1 MITPDTFTTRR
12 LEPPDQHEAWRQWF
26 GPMFDITLR
35 TPIGEGFAAENTVW
49 RLGDLVV
56 SRVAAPAVRVTRA
69 SRHLRLDPVDHWVL
83 SYCQHGEIVIRT
95 ADRTLHVGA
104 GVPYLW
110 SLGEPHECDRT
121 ATNRIQFFLSRDAFR
136 DIAPLLDV
144 ARGSV
149 LDTPLGR
156 LLGDF
161 MLALE
166 RQLPHL
172 EVGDAPRLT
181 AAVRALV
188 AACLAPSAERAANA
202 SNQFDFSRLERV
214 RRAVR
219 KHLHS
224 PELGP
229 PMLCRAVGMSRS
241 NLYRL
246 LEEEGGV
253 SRFIQRH
260 RLLEARATLCDPT
273 NTRSIADI
281 ADDLCFADSSTFG
294 RAFRKLFG
302 YSPRE
307 ARSAAAAGL
316 TPPVRLPEG
325 TPSNTTHFRNL
336 LRGF

>member
-1 MITPDTFTTRR
+1 MVTADTFTTRR
-12 LEPPDQHEAWRQWF
+12 APPPDQHEAWRQWF
-26 GPMFDITLR
+26 RPMFDITPR
-35 TPIGEGFAAENTVW
+35 TAIAEGFAAENTVW
-49 RLGDLVV
+49 KLGNLIV

-69 SRHLRLDPVDHWVL
+69 STHIRRDPVDHWVL
-83 SYCQHGEIVIRT
+83 SYCQHGETVIRT
-95 ADRTLHVGA
+95 ADRTLQVHA

-110 SLGEPHECDRT
+110 SLGEPHECNRT
-121 ATNRIQFFLSRDAFR
+121 ATNRIQLFLSRDAFR
-136 DIAPLLDV
+136 DLAPLLDI

-161 MLALE
+161 MVALE

-172 EVGDAPRLT
+172 EVGDVPRLT

-188 AACLAPSAERAANA
+188 AACLAPSAERVANAAN
-202 SNQFDFSRLERV
+202 QIDFGRLERV

-219 KHLHS
+219 KHLRS

-229 PMLCRAVGMSRS
+229 PLLCRAVGMSRS

-246 LEEEGGV
+246 MEEAGGV
-253 SRFIQRH
+253 SRYIQRQ
-260 RLLEARATLCDPT
+260 RLLEARTTLCDPA
-273 NTRSIADI
+273 NTRSIADL

-294 RAFRKLFG
+294 RAFRKAFG
-302 YSPRE
+302 YSPSE

-316 TPPVRLPEG
+316 TPPVLLPEG
-325 TPSNTTHFRNL
+325 APSNTTHFRSL